1 MSSRTLPAASRR
13 EVSMADKIA
22 GIDVH
27 KKVLMVV
34 VIDAR
39 TPESKPERRRFATM
53 PGELRRLST
62 WLQERGVEEGVMES
76 TAQYWRSVWQELEP
90 HMCLHLAQAFSNR
103 APRGRKH
110 DFKDAERL
118 VRRLIAKEL
127 ILSFVPDGEQR
138 IWRSKTRMKLQ
149 LTRDRVRLQNQMECL
164 LEEMRIKLSIVVSD
178 LLGASGL
185 RILRA
190 LAAGETDPK
199 KLAALG
205 DDRLKCS
212 KEQLVDAL
220 TGSSQPMH
228 REMLALQLE
237 RLQLIDTQ
245 IAKLNGMIAQAMK
258 PHQEAVMRLAEVPG
272 LGVDSAQQIIA
283 EVGEQASTFPS
294 AAELTSWVG
303 TCPGKDESAEQNHSS
318 RSAKGNKYLRRVLNQ
333 AVHAAVKR
341 KGSYFQ
347 AVFRRL
353 LPRLGYQSAI
363 WAIAHRLC
371 RVVWKILHEGVRFIE
386 QGCEPDP
393 RTKKKRAQML
403 ARALR
408 KLGYEVAITP
418 INPATA
424 TRGLQA

>member
-1 MSSRTLPAASRR
+1 MPN
-13 EVSMADKIA
+13 KIA

-34 VIDAR
+34 VIDA
-39 TPESKPERRRFATM
+39 TMPEEKPERRRFATM
-53 PGELRRLST
+53 PSEMRRLSV
-62 WLQERGVEEGVMES
+62 WLREQEVEEAVMES
-76 TAQYWRSVWQELEP
+76 TAQYWRSVWLELEP
-90 HMCLHLAQAFSNR
+90 HMRLHLAHAFSNR

-118 VRRLIAKEL
+118 VRRLIAQEL

-138 IWRSKTRMKLQ
+138 IWRSMTRMKLQ

-185 RILRA
+185 RMLLA
-190 LAAGETDPK
+190 LAKGETDPK
-199 KLAALG
+199 KLAQLG
-205 DDRLKCS
+205 DQRLQCRE
-212 KEQLVDAL
+212 EQLVDAL
-220 TGSSQPMH
+220 TGNAQPMH

-245 IAKLNGMIAQAMK
+245 IAKLNDMIARAMK

-283 EVGEQASTFPS
+283 EVGVQASTFPS
-294 AAELTSWVG
+294 ATGLTSWVG
-303 TCPGKDESAEQNHSS
+303 TCPGKNESAEQNHSS

-333 AVHAAVKR
+333 AAHAAVKN

-403 ARALR
+403 TRALR

-418 INPATA
+418 INPLTA
-424 TRGLQA
+424 THGLQV